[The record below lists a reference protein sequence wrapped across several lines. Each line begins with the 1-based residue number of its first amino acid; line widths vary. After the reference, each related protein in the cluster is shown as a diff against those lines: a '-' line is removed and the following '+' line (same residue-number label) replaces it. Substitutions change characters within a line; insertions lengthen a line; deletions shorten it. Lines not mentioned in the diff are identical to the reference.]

1 MLPKEQHLWVSK
13 ALFSRDICGKLKLTE
28 PLQLWWS
35 PPGPQLLYS
44 QLPPIPDPFF
54 HSRLFLWMPCRMW
67 AYRLP
72 CTKPNCRRLGN
83 HLRPCGLYN
92 TVRKVLDMSG
102 WYFMVTEYLEC
113 CSCRKKVAGWS
124 QDILDQ
130 LDPIHR
136 EKFPAVLTY
145 RLAELF
151 DSQDIVNIGLILC
164 CVLCSKVVLR

>member
-1 MLPKEQHLWVSK
+1 M
-13 ALFSRDICGKLKLTE
+13 
-28 PLQLWWS
+28 
-35 PPGPQLLYS
+35 
-44 QLPPIPDPFF
+44 
-54 HSRLFLWMPCRMW
+54 
-67 AYRLP
+67 
-72 CTKPNCRRLGN
+72 
-83 HLRPCGLYN
+83 
-92 TVRKVLDMSG
+92 
-102 WYFMVTEYLEC
+102 
-113 CSCRKKVAGWS
+113 AGWS